1 VGVSSG
7 FTNLGFLSAAADNI
21 GRRGYCRRVF
31 VMCVHGGFV
40 GNSFISVEKKTPK
53 MLLKVRGLNLDRA
66 RKFSGLNRPREIS
79 TVLRN
84 SRKNLGFHALDS
96 GFQNVN

>member
-1 VGVSSG
+1 
-7 FTNLGFLSAAADNI
+7 
-21 GRRGYCRRVF
+21 
-31 VMCVHGGFV
+31 
-40 GNSFISVEKKTPK
+40 